1 MQLTGAN
8 PELKGELR
16 IETSHGIATYSMHVL
31 SPAPYITRV
40 ATTFPV
46 ETGTPLRIVGGNFYE
61 IQRVYF
67 TTAVDD
73 ITNAP
78 VSVEVTDYTV
88 NKNFDEISF
97 NAPAGLIDEGS
108 LVVECYTAS
117 AFTPFRRT
125 ALPPSISKV
134 SSMMPITGTTVTV
147 LGQNFMDIASIT
159 MGNRSVDLSTVT
171 VSEANDMLTFT
182 MPRAPQGTCSL
193 AITTMGGT
201 AEVPGFYPWRI

>member
-1 MQLTGAN
+1 M
-8 PELKGELR
+8 
-16 IETSHGIATYSMHVL
+16 
-31 SPAPYITRV
+31 
-40 ATTFPV
+40 
-46 ETGTPLRIVGGNFYE
+46 GGNFYE

-117 AFTPFRRT
+117 AFTCLLYT
-125 ALPPSISKV
+125 LTLP
-134 SSMMPITGTTVTV
+134 TT
-147 LGQNFMDIASIT
+147 
-159 MGNRSVDLSTVT
+159 
-171 VSEANDMLTFT
+171 
-182 MPRAPQGTCSL
+182 
-193 AITTMGGT
+193 
-201 AEVPGFYPWRI
+201 